1 MSTPSNAMP
10 DSSVGAQTIAS
21 PLISPVRQFFWLVRR
36 EFWENR
42 AIYMAPLAS
51 AGFVFFGFLL
61 SMITLSHRIRTAETH
76 DLSQLHDIIVIPYFI
91 AVGLILFTAVV
102 VTVFYCLDALY
113 GERRDRSI
121 LFWKSMPV
129 SDLNTVLAKAF
140 IPIVVLQLLPFA
152 IVVATQ
158 TLMLLLNS
166 AALVGSGQSAAA
178 LWTQLALFQT
188 WMVLLYHLVTVH
200 MLWYAPIYCWL
211 LLVSAWARRTPFLWA
226 FLPPIA
232 ICVVEKIVFNTSYF
246 CNLLKYRLTGPAES
260 VAMHADPGAATSYD
274 MRSAMMPIPLGK
286 FLSTPGLWIGLLFA
300 AAFLYAAARM
310 RRYRDPI

>member
-10 DSSVGAQTIAS
+10 DSSLGAQTIVS
-21 PLISPVRQFFWLVRR
+21 PLISPVRQFCWLVRR
-36 EFWENR
+36 ELWENR

-61 SMITLSHRIRTAETH
+61 SMITLPHRMRSISTL
-76 DLSQLHDIIVIPYFI
+76 DPSQLHNAIAIPYFI
-91 AVGLILFTAVV
+91 AMALILFAAVI

-113 GERRDRSI
+113 SERRDRSI

-129 SDLNTVLAKAF
+129 SDLTTVLAKAF
-140 IPIVVLQLLPFA
+140 IPIVILQLLPFA

-158 TLMLLLNS
+158 ILMLLLNS
-166 AALVGSGQSAAA
+166 AVLLGSGQSLAA
-178 LWTQLALFQT
+178 LWTQLALFHN

-200 MLWYAPIYCWL
+200 ALWYAPIYCWL

-232 ICVVEKIVFNTSYF
+232 ICVVEKIVFNTAYF
-246 CNLLKYRLTGPAES
+246 CNLLRYRFTGPAES
-260 VAMHADPGAATSYD
+260 VAIALAPGAAVSHD
-274 MRSAMMPIPLGK
+274 MRDAMMPIPLGK

-300 AAFLYAAARM
+300 AAFLYTAARM